1 MTVLALPDV
10 RRMGD
15 DPMSI
20 PVSVEGLAD
29 AMANLPYAY
38 LLTVSDDGRP
48 HAVAVTPQLVDG
60 VLQVTVGKR
69 TASNAQARPN
79 GASLVWPPAEVGG
92 YSLIVDGTASASGET
107 VSVRPTKAVLH
118 RPAPA
123 TVNDP
128 DSCGSDCVKV
138 NLG

>member
-1 MTVLALPDV
+1 
-10 RRMGD
+10 
-15 DPMSI
+15 MSI
-20 PVSVEGLAD
+20 PVSVEGLAA

-60 VLQVTVGKR
+60 VLRMTVGKR
-69 TASNAQARPN
+69 TVSNAQSRPD
-79 GASLVWPPAEVGG
+79 GVSVVWPPTEVGG
-92 YSLIVDGTASASGET
+92 YSLIVDGRGAASGDLVDVT
-107 VSVRPTKAVLH
+107 PTKAVLH

-123 TVNDP
+123 TVMDP

-138 NLG
+138 TLD

>member
-1 MTVLALPDV
+1 
-10 RRMGD
+10 
-15 DPMSI
+15 MSI
-20 PVSVEGLAD
+20 PVSVEGLAA

-60 VLQVTVGKR
+60 VLRMTVGKR
-69 TASNAQARPN
+69 TVSNAQSRPD
-79 GASLVWPPAEVGG
+79 GVSVVWPPTEVGG
-92 YSLIVDGTASASGET
+92 YSLIVDGRAAASGDLVDVT
-107 VSVRPTKAVLH
+107 PTKAVLH

-123 TVNDP
+123 TVTDP

-138 NLG
+138 TLD